1 MKKFIEE
8 RWYLHLIGGA
18 VVVTPFIWLL
28 IKFDPSFDIGK
39 IAQVFIAGFFA
50 YCIGFMWEWYF
61 AAFHEAPFDYNDIW
75 FTVLGAIIG
84 TILLVSL

>member
-1 MKKFIEE
+1 MNKFIEE
-8 RWYLHLIGGA
+8 RWYMHLIGGA
-18 VVVTPFIWLL
+18 ITVTPIIGLL

-50 YCIGFMWEWYF
+50 YCIGFMWEYYF

-75 FTVLGAIIG
+75 FTVLGALIG
-84 TILLVSL
+84 TSLL

>member
-1 MKKFIEE
+1 MNNFFKQ

-18 VVVTPFIWLL
+18 IVVTPLIWLL
-28 IKFDPSFDIGK
+28 ITYDPSFDIGK
-39 IAQVFIAGFFA
+39 IAQIFIAGFFA

-75 FTVLGAIIG
+75 FSVLGAIIG
-84 TILLVSL
+84 TALI

>member
-1 MKKFIEE
+1 MSNFIKQ
-8 RWYLHLIGGA
+8 RWHLHILGGA
-18 VVVTPFIWLL
+18 VVVTPLIWLL

-50 YCIGFMWEWYF
+50 YCIGFMWEYYF
-61 AAFHEAPFDYNDIW
+61 AKFHEAPFDYKDIW

-84 TILLVSL
+84 TILL

>member
-1 MKKFIEE
+1 MNKFIKQ
-8 RWYLHLIGGA
+8 RWHLHVLGGA
-18 VVVTPFIWLL
+18 IVVTPLIWLL

-50 YCIGFMWEWYF
+50 YCIGFMWEFYF
-61 AAFHEAPFDYNDIW
+61 AKFHEAPFDYKDIW

-84 TILLVSL
+84 TILL